1 MKTAWR
7 WAVAAWLTAIGS
19 CCALREPVGQ
29 AGLANRVEQP
39 SARAAVRQS
48 SRGDAINVSPS
59 LAFTGSGGLAIV
71 AMLMLMRES
80 RRSRRAL
87 VTVVRAVEQLPH
99 DSATPTKHQITRRAL
114 ADGTA
119 DYLHGVVKRHSDTT
133 RGRHGA
139 GNYKIL

>member
-39 SARAAVRQS
+39 SARAAVRQTS
-48 SRGDAINVSPS
+48 GGDAINVSPS

-71 AMLMLMRES
+71 AMVMLLRES

-99 DSATPTKHQITRRAL
+99 ASAAPTKHQITRRAL

>member
-1 MKTAWR
+1 VKTAWR

-39 SARAAVRQS
+39 SARAAVRQTS
-48 SRGDAINVSPS
+48 GGDAINVSPS

-71 AMLMLMRES
+71 AMVMLLRES

-99 DSATPTKHQITRRAL
+99 ASAAPTKHQITRRAL

-119 DYLHGVVKRHSDTT
+119 DYLHGVVRRQTH
-133 RGRHGA
+133 R
-139 GNYKIL
+139 